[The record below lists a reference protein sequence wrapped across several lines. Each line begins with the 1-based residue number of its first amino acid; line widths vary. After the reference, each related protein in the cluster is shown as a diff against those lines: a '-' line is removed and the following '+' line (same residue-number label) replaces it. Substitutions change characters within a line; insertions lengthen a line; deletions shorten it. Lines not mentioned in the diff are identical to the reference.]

1 MIIEYIHISKHKEQ
15 NDLCHTIAM
24 QRIKKETM
32 HCDYYKKLI
41 NFVGDTKF
49 QQ

>member
-24 QRIKKETM
+24 QCIKKKTM
-32 HCDYYKKLI
+32 HCEYYKKKV
-41 NFVGDTKF
+41 NKCR
-49 QQ
+49 